1 MYRKYAISYIR
12 FSTAEQSLGD
22 SYNRQFEEA
31 ERFCFENNIKIVK
44 DYKDLGKSAYKSVN
58 LAPESG
64 LNYFL
69 NALKRGE
76 ISNPKETHLL
86 VESLDRLSR
95 AQVTTSMHLFLGIL
109 KQGISILT
117 LADGKVYEQGC
128 ELSDIVTSVMMLAKA
143 HQESVDK
150 SYRIGKVWK
159 RKKEAARADAKNKA
173 GTDKKVTA
181 LTKMCPFWLKI
192 VKENDRFVYEIKEI
206 EVNTVKLIFDLA
218 TGDAI
223 DNEVELSISVENTKF
238 SSIEIARIL
247 NNENIPIIKSG
258 KRKRTDYWHASNI
271 NRIITNKAVYGI
283 YQPKL
288 LVKKEY
294 THHDDFNESYPVE
307 KPYFENDGEAIEE
320 FFPVIISK
328 DKFDR
333 ATHQREEKF
342 KGKRGK
348 KGKRFSNL
356 FNGLALCRKCQSSM
370 VHSDKGTS
378 KKGKRW
384 VYLQCSNARIK
395 GGCSATSINYSILE
409 YNVLQFVQGTNFSE
423 LISNIQLPS
432 VGEISQQQNII
443 DIVEANLNKISK
455 QFHKYM
461 EFDDDNDPD
470 FADEIKLK
478 LIELRKEKRTLN
490 SKWSNEKVKLGNM
503 LTRTSSVNLDEMSF
517 KKLIKE
523 IDISNQSK
531 ENDDVYFKRQKV
543 NSLLTSL
550 ISHVYVDTLRLKALI
565 FYKSNVIQLVDIKDE
580 IATGT
585 IFSTVR
591 LPSFKFSSKIESSYQ
606 DAFKDAFYDLVMML
620 IDGKMNMSAT
630 SLNESENEGLLNLEK
645 NFSHVMSYPKILA
658 DSFKA
663 GGNDFSVKF
672 NEEQYWFEVS

>member
-12 FSTAEQSLGD
+12 FSTAKQSLGD
-22 SYNRQFEEA
+22 SYKRQFEEA
-31 ERFCFENNIKIVK
+31 ENFCSENNIKIVK

-69 NALKRGE
+69 NALKSGE

-109 KQGISILT
+109 KQGISIIT
-117 LADGKVYEQGC
+117 LADGKIYEDGC
-128 ELSDIVTSVMMLAKA
+128 DLTDIVTSVMMLAKA

-159 RKKEAARADAKNKA
+159 RKKEAARADAKKKS

-181 LTKMCPFWLKI
+181 LTKMCPFWLKVI
-192 VKENDRFVYEIKEI
+192 KENDRYVYAKKEQ
-206 EVNTVKLIFDLA
+206 EVKTVELIFDLA

-223 DNEVELSISVENTKF
+223 DNEVNLSISVENTKF

-258 KRKRTDYWHASNI
+258 KRKRTNYWHASNI
-271 NRIITNKAVYGI
+271 NRITTNKSVYGI

-288 LVKKEY
+288 SVKKEF

-307 KPYFENDGEAIEE
+307 RPYFEDDGEAIED

-328 DKFDR
+328 VKFDS
-333 ATHQREEKF
+333 AAHQREEKF

-356 FNGLALCRKCQSSM
+356 FNGLALCRKCQSTM

-378 KKGKRW
+378 QKGKRW

-395 GGCSATSINYSILE
+395 AGCSATSINYNTLE

-423 LISNIQLPS
+423 LISDIQLPS
-432 VGEISQQQNII
+432 DGEVKQQQNII
-443 DIVEANLNKISK
+443 DNVKANLNKVSK

-461 EFDDDNDPD
+461 EFDGDNDPD

-478 LIELRKEKRTLN
+478 LVELRKEKRTLN
-490 SKWSNEKVKLGNM
+490 SKWSNEKVKLENM
-503 LTRTSSVNLDEMSF
+503 LTRTSSVSLDEMSF
-517 KKLIKE
+517 KKLVKE
-523 IDISNQSK
+523 IDISNRTK

-580 IATGT
+580 IASGT

-591 LPSFKFSSKIESSYQ
+591 LPSFKFSPNIEDSYQ
-606 DAFKDAFYDLVMML
+606 DSFKDAFYDLVMML
-620 IDGKMNMSAT
+620 IDGKMNMSTT
-630 SLNESENEGLLNLEK
+630 SLNESENEGLLNLER
-645 NFSHVMSYPKILA
+645 NFSHVMSYPKMLV

-663 GGNDFSVKF
+663 GGNNFSVKF
-672 NEEQYWFEVS
+672 NEEQYCFEVS

>member
-12 FSTAEQSLGD
+12 FSTAEQALGD

-31 ERFCFENNIKIVK
+31 EYFCNENDIEIIK

-69 NALKRGE
+69 KALENGE

-109 KQGISILT
+109 KKGISIIT
-117 LADGKVYEQGC
+117 LADGNIYEDGC
-128 ELSDIVTSVMMLAKA
+128 DLADIVTSVMMLAKA
-143 HQESVDK
+143 HQESKDK

-159 RKKEAARADAKNKA
+159 RKKEAARADAKKKA

-181 LTKMCPFWLKI
+181 LTKMCPSWLKV
-192 VKENDRFVYEIKEI
+192 VKENDRYVYVKKEQ
-206 EVNTVKLIFDLA
+206 EVKTVELIFDLA

-223 DNEVELSISVENTKF
+223 DNEVNLSISVENTKF

-247 NNENIPIIKSG
+247 NRENIPLITIG

-271 NRIITNKAVYGI
+271 NRITTNKAVCGI

-288 LVKKEY
+288 SVKKEF

-307 KPYFENDGEAIEE
+307 RPYFEDDGEAIEN

-328 DKFDR
+328 AKFDS
-333 ATHQREEKF
+333 AAHQRGEKF

-356 FNGLALCRKCQSSM
+356 FNGLALCRKCQSTM
-370 VHSDKGTS
+370 VHSDKGVS
-378 KKGKRW
+378 QKGKRW

-395 GGCSATSINYSILE
+395 AGCTATSINYSILE

-423 LISNIQLPS
+423 LISDIQLPS
-432 VGEISQQQNII
+432 DSEIKQQQNII
-443 DIVEANLNKISK
+443 DIVEANLNKVSK

-461 EFDDDNDPD
+461 AFDDENDPD

-478 LIELRKEKRTLN
+478 LVELRKKKRTLN
-490 SKWSNEKVKLGNM
+490 SKWISEKVKLENM
-503 LTRTSSVNLDEMSF
+503 LTRTSSVSLDEMSF
-517 KKLIKE
+517 KKLVKE
-523 IDISNQSK
+523 IDISNLSK

-580 IATGT
+580 IATAT

-591 LPSFKFSSKIESSYQ
+591 LPSFKFSPNIESSYQ

-620 IDGKMNMSAT
+620 IDGKMNMSTT
-630 SLNESENEGLLNLEK
+630 SLNEAENEGLLNLER

-658 DSFKA
+658 DSFKV
-663 GGNDFSVKF
+663 GGNNFEVKF
-672 NEEQYWFEVS
+672 NEEKYFFEVS